1 MTTIYVGVDDK
12 KELISVLNDMMELG
26 YFDWYDE
33 ESIVRV
39 SQLSS
44 VSYDSAYI
52 RNYGEIQGVYGP
64 ANFFNRD
71 VVYSV
76 DVEE

>member
-1 MTTIYVGVDDK
+1 MTTIYIGVDDK

-44 VSYDSAYI
+44 VSYDNAYI
-52 RNYGEIQGVYGP
+52 RNYGKIQGVYGP
-64 ANFFNRD
+64 ASFLNRD
-71 VVYSV
+71 VYSV